1 MHARSPLAFH
11 AALAGL
17 ALCLAAA
24 PAAAQ
29 QSLSPRTPSPD
40 IAALT
45 SAHAADSTTGS
56 ARVAGPTLDAARVAA
71 AEPTSHELKLT
82 TAAPRRAGSGQ
93 PVALM
98 VVGGAALLT
107 GLIISGDAGT
117 VIAVS
122 GALVGLYGLYQF
134 LQ

>member
-11 AALAGL
+11 AVLAGL
-17 ALCLAAA
+17 ALCLSAL

-29 QSLSPRTPSPD
+29 QSLAPRTPTAD
-40 IAALT
+40 VGALT
-45 SAHAADSTTGS
+45 TASVAGPAIDT

-71 AEPTSHELKLT
+71 AEPTSHELKIT
-82 TAAPRRAGSGQ
+82 TAAPRRAGYGQ

-107 GLIISGDAGT
+107 GLIIAGDAGT
-117 VIAVS
+117 VIAVG
-122 GALVGLYGLYQF
+122 GALVGLYGLYEF